1 MTCCNYMKFRL
12 TLRTWTNVHQA
23 RSMIYMHRQTRRVI
37 YNKSKR
43 VMLIKA
49 KHMDFDYSIHYDEQ
63 LDISSTN
70 HFSPKET
77 I

>member
-1 MTCCNYMKFRL
+1 
-12 TLRTWTNVHQA
+12 
-23 RSMIYMHRQTRRVI
+23 
-37 YNKSKR
+37 
-43 VMLIKA
+43 MLIKA

-77 I
+77 IWKLAPYKNKFSLIQVKQVNWQ